1 MSSKSYLNKQCGKT
15 FLDLTTNSAHILLD
29 GLLLEH
35 KIKSS
40 LQKLGTLEE
49 SFDDRYELYKL
60 YEEEKEVE
68 EVKMLSYNIKEP
80 LLDLDKCSLNEI
92 INILQSF
99 TNYPFFN
106 VHQTGFGSYIANH
119 VIKEKIQRYNNEA
132 MIPPKLGDVWIPKI
146 LIDIGKE
153 PHHAI
158 LDLGSSVN
166 ILPKK
171 LYDLL
176 DLDKKMEK
184 CDINLLL
191 ADDSTTHPLGRID
204 NVTIEHHLN
213 FVPFYFNIMDM
224 RSNISSPIIFVRPFL
239 RTTGAIIDS
248 KEGNVKFQ
256 FPHKKCMENFTSK
269 KVNIQVP
276 S

>member
-1 MSSKSYLNKQCGKT
+1 
-15 FLDLTTNSAHILLD
+15 
-29 GLLLEH
+29 
-35 KIKSS
+35 
-40 LQKLGTLEE
+40 
-49 SFDDRYELYKL
+49 
-60 YEEEKEVE
+60 
-68 EVKMLSYNIKEP
+68 MLSYNIKEP

-99 TNYPFFN
+99 ANYPLFN

-146 LIDIGKE
+146 IIDIGKE

-176 DLDKKMEK
+176 DLDKKMKK

-191 ADDSTTHPLGRID
+191 ADDSTKHPLGRID
-204 NVTIEHHLN
+204 NITIEHHMN
-213 FVPFYFNIMDM
+213 FVPFYFIIMDM
-224 RSNISSPIIFVRPFL
+224 RSNISSPIIFGRPFL

-256 FPHKKCMENFTSK
+256 FPHKKCMKNFPSK